1 MKARNFTGA
10 CISACVSAIAAM
22 LILGAAMCFGQ
33 TSADSAAAPASGQS
47 ASKTTAPKPQTTPPG
62 AKCCGAGSAAKAA
75 APTAKPA
82 DPNVVACHALEVHS
96 NAQPSV
102 TILVFNQKN
111 KDDHERLSDLLK
123 DNEGAGV
130 EVKASDGAWH
140 KASVARLRSCF
151 GRGLLFFSG
160 ESSPVEEKDDF
171 VLRFPAKKTS

>member
-1 MKARNFTGA
+1 MKSKYFVGA
-10 CISACVSAIAAM
+10 LVSAIAAM
-22 LILGAAMCFGQ
+22 AMLLGTAMSLAQ
-33 TSADSAAAPASGQS
+33 TSADNAAASASGQS
-47 ASKTTAPKPQTTPPG
+47 ASKSAAPKPQTSPLA
-62 AKCCGAGSAAKAA
+62 AKCCAAGTTAKPA

-82 DPNVVACHALEVHS
+82 DPNVVACHALEVHT
-96 NAQPSV
+96 NAQPAI

-111 KDDHERLSDLLK
+111 RDDHERLSDLLK
-123 DNEGAGV
+123 DNEGASV
-130 EVKASDGAWH
+130 EVKASDGTWH

>member
-1 MKARNFTGA
+1 MKPKYFVGA
-10 CISACVSAIAAM
+10 LVSAIAAM
-22 LILGAAMCFGQ
+22 AMLLGAAMSSAQ
-33 TSADSAAAPASGQS
+33 SADSPAGQS
-47 ASKTTAPKPQTTPPG
+47 GSKSTAPNATAHSTGKSP
-62 AKCCGAGSAAKAA
+62 AAR
-75 APTAKPA
+75 PA

-96 NAQPSV
+96 NAQPAV
-102 TILVFNQKN
+102 TVLVFNQKN

-123 DNEGAGV
+123 DNEGASV
-130 EVKASDGAWH
+130 EIKASDGTWH

>member
-1 MKARNFTGA
+1 MNPKYFVGA
-10 CISACVSAIAAM
+10 LVSAIAAM
-22 LILGAAMCFGQ
+22 AMLSGTAMSLAQ
-33 TSADSAAAPASGQS
+33 TSADSAAPASGQS
-47 ASKTTAPKPQTTPPG
+47 ANKNTAPKPQATQPA
-62 AKCCGAGSAAKAA
+62 AKCCAAGTTAKPAAS
-75 APTAKPA
+75 TAKPA

-96 NAQPSV
+96 NAQPAV

-123 DNEGAGV
+123 DNEGAAV
-130 EVKASDGAWH
+130 EVKAADGAWH

>member
-1 MKARNFTGA
+1 MLVSMPMASLAQSSNAGAEAQPQAQSSNKPAGAKAT
-10 CISACVSAIAAM
+10 
-22 LILGAAMCFGQ
+22 Q
-33 TSADSAAAPASGQS
+33 SGTKCCS
-47 ASKTTAPKPQTTPPG
+47 ASPTT
-62 AKCCGAGSAAKAA
+62 KAA

-82 DPNVVACHALEVHS
+82 DPNVVACHALEVHT
-96 NAQPSV
+96 NAQPAI

-111 KDDHERLSDLLK
+111 RDDHERLSDLLK
-123 DNEGAGV
+123 DNEGASV
-130 EVKASDGAWH
+130 EVKASDGTWH